1 MELDK
6 DVLQAALARAITDSV
21 TPEVQREVFQAMTNY
36 LFRAVG
42 DTHRGEK
49 SVITAVITDAFQR
62 ALADATREMAR
73 AVVAEPEN
81 QKRIKET
88 IQKAFEMALDT
99 RALQER
105 LAEKFVK
112 SINGY

>member
-1 MELDK
+1 MEDK
-6 DVLQAALARAITDSV
+6 DILQAALAKAITEAVS
-21 TPEVQREVFQAMTNY
+21 PEVRKEVFQKAMTNY
-36 LFRAVG
+36 LFRAAG
-42 DTHRGEK
+42 DTPR
-49 SVITAVITDAFQR
+49 SVITDAFQR
-62 ALADATREMAR
+62 ALDDATREMAR

-81 QKRIKET
+81 QKRIRET
-88 IQKAFEMALDT
+88 IQKALEMALDT